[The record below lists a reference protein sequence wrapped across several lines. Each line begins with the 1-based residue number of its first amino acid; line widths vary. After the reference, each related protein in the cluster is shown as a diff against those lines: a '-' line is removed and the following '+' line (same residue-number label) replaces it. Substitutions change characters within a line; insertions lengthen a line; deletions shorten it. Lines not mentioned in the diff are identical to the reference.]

1 MFLAWRIVINH
12 HDSVTFWHDGPLHIH
27 YCHVRIQSK
36 KSFWYHGLSFV
47 SMFRFWFTTVMFVC
61 FFVFFQFTTLLF
73 FVWYSHIESARF
85 VIVYHLCV
93 PIPTWHKKKRSMS
106 QLTNPI
112 TPTDFL
118 ITGIRLLF
126 FHNVFIIVLYVNRT
140 NWVSTDSQHIL
151 FALLIR
157 THWTYIYIYIRMYI
171 S

>member
-1 MFLAWRIVINH
+1 M
-12 HDSVTFWHDGPLHIH
+12 
-27 YCHVRIQSK
+27 VRFI
-36 KSFWYHGLSFV
+36 
-47 SMFRFWFTTVMFVC
+47 FTTVTFVSNQKNPFDITVCLLSAC
-61 FFVFFQFTTLLF
+61 FASGLLLSCLYVFLFFFQFTTLLF

-112 TPTDFL
+112 TPTDFF